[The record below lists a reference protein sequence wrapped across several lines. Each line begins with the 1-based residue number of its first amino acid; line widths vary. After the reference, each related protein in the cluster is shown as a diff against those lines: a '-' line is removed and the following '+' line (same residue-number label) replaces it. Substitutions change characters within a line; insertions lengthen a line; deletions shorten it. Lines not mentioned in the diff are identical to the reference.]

1 MKQQQTMVKTQIRLC
16 QYITSQNTVQIIL
29 IRWTAYGFIQKNE
42 TTHFNADIEK
52 NAAFKS
58 FMCKTKLVAK
68 TEAQTTPDNKY
79 RFLKN
84 AAIPVS

>member
-1 MKQQQTMVKTQIRLC
+1 MVKTYIRLC
-16 QYITSQNTVQIIL
+16 QCITSQNTVRIIL
-29 IRWTAYGFIQKNE
+29 IRWTAYGL
-42 TTHFNADIEK
+42 NADIEK

-58 FMCKTKLVAK
+58 FMCKTKLIAK

-84 AAIPVS
+84 AAILVSLKYLIKFLEIP

>member
-1 MKQQQTMVKTQIRLC
+1 MVLFK
-16 QYITSQNTVQIIL
+16 
-29 IRWTAYGFIQKNE
+29 KNE

-58 FMCKTKLVAK
+58 FMCKTKLIAK

-84 AAIPVS
+84 AAILVSLKYLIKFLEIPWNVTDWLQSWMKT